1 MITMLYDIS
10 LLCLSIYLSI
20 SVFGFVLEEK
30 NAGCACTVDVV
41 CFFSFDII
49 SANENV
55 PFFFLNSTIIIYRP
69 YK

>member
-1 MITMLYDIS
+1 ML
-10 LLCLSIYLSI
+10 
-20 SVFGFVLEEK
+20 
-30 NAGCACTVDVV
+30 ACACTVDVV